1 MKKILMTLAA
11 VFCCWITLC
20 AQQLTEQQAMERALQ
35 YMNSGKASPAVRRM
49 AAPANGGRI
58 KLKAIP
64 VEAEKIYVFNIE
76 GGGYVIASGDD
87 RTEPILGYSETGCL
101 DMDNMP
107 DNMRQWLAGYAQ
119 QLAQLGTADRQQLT
133 APVTR
138 TAIEPLI
145 KTQWY
150 QKEPYNKYT
159 YMIGDDHSLT
169 GCVATAMAQVM
180 NYWQWPKE
188 PCKDIPGYVAKGGPI
203 APDPLEMPALPSYTF
218 QWDQM
223 LDTYTTDQPGTEEQQ
238 EAVARLMQYCGTAVH
253 MYYDRGSS
261 STQQG
266 YIASA
271 LRRYFDY
278 AQDIYIAD
286 RQNYTNSQW
295 EDLVYNELANG
306 RPIPYAG
313 DTDSGGHSFIC
324 DGYDGQGLYHI
335 NWGWGGR
342 SDGYFRL
349 SILNPYNTTSYGAS
363 PSSMGFALRHQM
375 IVNVRPADQTATP
388 VEEAPFRMLLMND
401 LHLVIWDT
409 DTILCVDPYY
419 SSYDYTYDKK
429 FFFGLGV
436 RENGVLNPLVIHDE
450 ETIYTGMNKTLKFSF
465 KELQLPVGIYHLL
478 PIWKESDKD
487 DAQWQTMAPD
497 NRCFYVE
504 ITPSDTLLKV
514 LPEVKLQLERAYF
527 SKGKGEIE
535 EECWI
540 TLVLRN
546 LGDELNTD
554 VYFNASYGG
563 SFDEHGN
570 LIGSDGLMYGADSST
585 GLYLDAYAT
594 DSLELPFKTLRNGEV
609 LYYLKNSSRVP
620 LVHHTFNV
628 TGEYAL
634 VDLEL
639 IDYNITIYT
648 PDQMEKLKVDDCLQ
662 YSFTLKNNDTRKFKG
677 SIELKSIEVPFS
689 KATRKDIEPGET
701 SSYSYTDG
709 VWMFNFEDYYLM
721 PEITFQLWQSDHN
734 MYDKL
739 LKEIKTKAGY
749 SATPN
754 GIDPITTTAI
764 REVSKLD
771 AGHNAIFY
779 DLQGRQLKGN
789 PIQQGIYIKDGK
801 KVVVK

>member
-1 MKKILMTLAA
+1 
-11 VFCCWITLC
+11 
-20 AQQLTEQQAMERALQ
+20 
-35 YMNSGKASPAVRRM
+35 
-49 AAPANGGRI
+49 
-58 KLKAIP
+58 
-64 VEAEKIYVFNIE
+64 
-76 GGGYVIASGDD
+76 
-87 RTEPILGYSETGCL
+87 
-101 DMDNMP
+101 
-107 DNMRQWLAGYAQ
+107 
-119 QLAQLGTADRQQLT
+119 
-133 APVTR
+133 
-138 TAIEPLI
+138 
-145 KTQWY
+145 
-150 QKEPYNKYT
+150 
-159 YMIGDDHSLT
+159 
-169 GCVATAMAQVM
+169 
-180 NYWQWPKE
+180 
-188 PCKDIPGYVAKGGPI
+188 
-203 APDPLEMPALPSYTF
+203 
-218 QWDQM
+218 
-223 LDTYTTDQPGTEEQQ
+223 
-238 EAVARLMQYCGTAVH
+238 
-253 MYYDRGSS
+253 
-261 STQQG
+261 
-266 YIASA
+266 
-271 LRRYFDY
+271 
-278 AQDIYIAD
+278 
-286 RQNYTNSQW
+286 
-295 EDLVYNELANG
+295 
-306 RPIPYAG
+306 
-313 DTDSGGHSFIC
+313 
-324 DGYDGQGLYHI
+324 
-335 NWGWGGR
+335 
-342 SDGYFRL
+342 
-349 SILNPYNTTSYGAS
+349 
-363 PSSMGFALRHQM
+363 
-375 IVNVRPADQTATP
+375 
-388 VEEAPFRMLLMND
+388 
-401 LHLVIWDT
+401 
-409 DTILCVDPYY
+409 
-419 SSYDYTYDKK
+419 
-429 FFFGLGV
+429 LGV

-450 ETIYTGMNKTLKFSF
+450 EAISTGMNKTLEFSS

-478 PIWKESDKD
+478 PIWKESGKD

-514 LPEVKLQLERAYF
+514 LPEMKLQLERAYF

-609 LYYLKNSSRVP
+609 LYYLKNSSHVP

-634 VDLEL
+634 IDLEL
-639 IDYNITIYT
+639 IDYNISIYT

-662 YSFTLKNNDTRKFKG
+662 YTFTLKNNDTRKFEG
-677 SIELKSIEVPFS
+677 SIELKTIEAPFNYM
-689 KATRKDIEPGET
+689 TRKNIEPGDT
-701 SSYSYTDG
+701 FSHSDNSYE
-709 VWMFNFEDYYLM
+709 WIFIAEDYYLM

-771 AGHNAIFY
+771 SGHNAIFY